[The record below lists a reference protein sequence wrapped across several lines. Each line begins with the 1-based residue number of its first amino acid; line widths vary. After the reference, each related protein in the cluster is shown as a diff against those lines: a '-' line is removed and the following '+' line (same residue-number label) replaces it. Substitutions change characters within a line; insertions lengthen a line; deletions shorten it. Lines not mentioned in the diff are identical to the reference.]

1 MSVKF
6 GLWKFQVVGSSE
18 KEPPQRGWI
27 NADFVGTEEQA
38 KDQAVNLRAEFIMRN
53 PSARIEVLPEFLE
66 PIGPLVNGIINLIAG
81 QSQTNMA
88 LARFIAARMAP
99 YVARESL
106 QLNPNLSRVAEG
118 ILQESLQ
125 MMATA
130 ERHSKKAAPATVVP
144 DGKPATA
151 GGTA

>member
-6 GLWKFQVVGSSE
+6 GLWRFQITASSE
-18 KEPPQRGWI
+18 KESPQSGWI
-27 NADFVGTEEQA
+27 NADFIGTEDQA
-38 KDQAVNLRAEFIMRN
+38 KDQAANLRAEFVMRN
-53 PSARIEVLPEFLE
+53 PDARMELRPEFLE
-66 PIGPLVNGIINLIAG
+66 PIGPIVNGIINRVAG

-99 YVARESL
+99 FVAREGL
-106 QLNPNLSRVAEG
+106 QLNPNLSRVADG

-125 MMATA
+125 MMAAA
-130 ERHSKKAAPATVVP
+130 ERHAKKAAPAIVGP